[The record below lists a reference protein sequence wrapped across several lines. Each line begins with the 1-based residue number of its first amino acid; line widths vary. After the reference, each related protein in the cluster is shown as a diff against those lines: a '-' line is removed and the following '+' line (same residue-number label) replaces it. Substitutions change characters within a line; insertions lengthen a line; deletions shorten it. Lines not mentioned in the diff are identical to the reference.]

1 MSKCDTLYAKLR
13 DRGYSEAK
21 AAGIARKASGLSK
34 FTTKPPTKY
43 CFQCKKYDCGQQH
56 APAAPA
62 PAPVAK
68 YAMKPGQ
75 IESLSDDQL
84 AAVWQQIQEL
94 DDFADPMGT
103 LDLPH
108 AGRVTVWKIDGD
120 AVKVEHDM
128 DFVEAGNGYR
138 WPFIPKDEIWLDE
151 DLEVHDWCFNCIHE
165 ADEIDRMAQGE
176 EYDTAHNHANRTEKR
191 KRIEAAM
198 TALAD
203 ATPCSQCGQKGCDHV
218 AETVAKYAVAK
229 YAMKRRPDNKQS
241 SLLGEDDEQTH
252 WITIGGHPGE
262 GGHHVG
268 GVHVE
273 VKAGT
278 IVKGPDKMIG
288 KAPDQAFDK
297 GAKPQTQTAG
307 SGQQPPAP
315 PQAPTATQPPADE
328 PFTLAPPTAP
338 PAKWVPADYGKQK
351 QKTMLSTGG
360 LPGQMDLLNTE
371 GSEPEAAAVAPS
383 VAAPTA
389 PVQTDTELAAAEAKR
404 LEDGYQGM
412 KAARKGAV
420 PKTDKAAAKGYADLV
435 AQGKFEGQLPIATV
449 KEMTPEEIAA
459 KEAEKQAAKK
469 ENTKAKRKGT
479 LEAKKALLADRQR
492 IVDEL
497 AKQVGVTPAELQEA
511 AEALHDMH
519 GGEDAKRIN
528 AARKAG
534 YEAAVKATGMS
545 AKQLESYEGDYS
557 TILGFDVAAGRIAE
571 EYPELGLGAATGD
584 EAAHGETKDYTDSVW
599 DIALAGPPEESDW
612 HDEIQNAAD
621 ELTRMRDQ
629 EEYEAAQEEERFAE
643 IEHSLTH
650 PEEIDPA
657 EEAEGMEA
665 VRGEAD
671 EGHTEERTP
680 RTVLEDQAPEEEGR
694 PAPKSEPKAEGKP
707 TEKPTPQKTL
717 SEEMADRQKQ
727 LTEEAHAARKGRE
740 KEGEKPAPVTPKA
753 KEPETPEKPL
763 KQTAPTRD
771 NSLSMGD
778 MKRLEKAGRLKQGAT
793 ADEMKAERD
802 KMNDEE
808 AAAKTAKPTRTAK
821 QMKSNAAEKI
831 GRIPAA
837 SKARTKKWME
847 DARTKVEKT
856 DPELAKALSQ
866 WIASL
871 ADAASPYWDIRNVG
885 HAILRHR
892 SNVGHAIQR
901 HRSNIG
907 KSSSPTRK
915 NATHLPGGRLLRG

>member
-1 MSKCDTLYAKLR
+1 
-13 DRGYSEAK
+13 
-21 AAGIARKASGLSK
+21 
-34 FTTKPPTKY
+34 
-43 CFQCKKYDCGQQH
+43 
-56 APAAPA
+56 
-62 PAPVAK
+62 
-68 YAMKPGQ
+68 
-75 IESLSDDQL
+75 
-84 AAVWQQIQEL
+84 
-94 DDFADPMGT
+94 
-103 LDLPH
+103 
-108 AGRVTVWKIDGD
+108 
-120 AVKVEHDM
+120 
-128 DFVEAGNGYR
+128 
-138 WPFIPKDEIWLDE
+138 
-151 DLEVHDWCFNCIHE
+151 
-165 ADEIDRMAQGE
+165 
-176 EYDTAHNHANRTEKR
+176 
-191 KRIEAAM
+191 
-198 TALAD
+198 
-203 ATPCSQCGQKGCDHV
+203 
-218 AETVAKYAVAK
+218 
-229 YAMKRRPDNKQS
+229 
-241 SLLGEDDEQTH
+241 
-252 WITIGGHPGE
+252 
-262 GGHHVG
+262 
-268 GVHVE
+268 
-273 VKAGT
+273 
-278 IVKGPDKMIG
+278 
-288 KAPDQAFDK
+288 
-297 GAKPQTQTAG
+297 
-307 SGQQPPAP
+307 
-315 PQAPTATQPPADE
+315 
-328 PFTLAPPTAP
+328 
-338 PAKWVPADYGKQK
+338 
-351 QKTMLSTGG
+351 
-360 LPGQMDLLNTE
+360 
-371 GSEPEAAAVAPS
+371 
-383 VAAPTA
+383 
-389 PVQTDTELAAAEAKR
+389 
-404 LEDGYQGM
+404 
-412 KAARKGAV
+412 
-420 PKTDKAAAKGYADLV
+420 
-435 AQGKFEGQLPIATV
+435 
-449 KEMTPEEIAA
+449 MTPEEIAA

-511 AEALHDMH
+511 AEALHNMH

-885 HAILRHR
+885 HAI
-892 SNVGHAIQR
+892 QR